1 MYKVLGNYQNAGK
14 TSMIDYCEEFLGE
27 RGTIDEARELAKS
40 QAGAWD
46 SIIIR
51 NDNDED
57 VEEVQA

>member
-1 MYKVLGNYQNAGK
+1 MFKILGSYQNANGK
-14 TSMIDYCEEFLGE
+14 SHIGYCEEFLGE
-27 RGTIDEARELAKS
+27 RETLDEARELAKT

-57 VEEVQA
+57 VEEF